1 MKTSKKFRSLFLILG
16 FLSSFFLSSCT
27 SKLNLVEPSSGRA
40 LESYQ
45 AKGKERMVVTP
56 NKEATEIGLSV
67 LEKGGTAVD
76 AAIAVSFALSVL
88 RPQSTG
94 LGGGGFMLYY
104 DKKEKKTT
112 AFNFREFAPLKAKKE
127 MFLRKGIAD
136 PKLSAE
142 GALSIAV
149 PRFIAGLGDIYDKV
163 ASKKIPW
170 PELVQP
176 SIDLAGKGFPV
187 YPNLANA
194 IQEKETLLSHYRPSQ
209 QIFLP
214 NGKLPKEG
222 DVLLQKDL
230 AKTLGVI
237 AEKGWSGF
245 YEGFVSYAIV
255 KTVQRWGGLITVDDL
270 WHVEPIETTP
280 IEGTYRDYKIVS
292 MPPPSSGGVTLLETL
307 NILEQF
313 HFGKQL
319 GGLKPKTVHIITEA
333 LRRSFLDRS
342 RYLGDPNFV
351 KIPVKGLL
359 SKDYAKGLAESIQ
372 ESQATLS
379 STLIPA
385 KTLTGESQSTIHFS
399 IVDREG
405 NAVSSTQTI
414 NSLFGSGMVAEG
426 TGIVLNNEMDDF
438 SESEANTIEPWKK
451 PLSSMA
457 PTFVFNQNGE
467 FSMVLGSVGGPKIIS
482 SVLQT
487 LVNQIDFGVA
497 PLVAVAAKRFHHQ
510 YLPDELQIEEKIFT
524 SYVESQ
530 LKRMGHTIKS
540 FSSHSTT
547 PMGNVG
553 LIKKIKKGWIGVADP
568 RGEGVANGK

>member
-1 MKTSKKFRSLFLILG
+1 
-16 FLSSFFLSSCT
+16 
-27 SKLNLVEPSSGRA
+27 
-40 LESYQ
+40 
-45 AKGKERMVVTP
+45 MVVTP
-56 NKEATEIGLSV
+56 NKEATDIGLSV

-127 MFLRKGIAD
+127 MFLGK
-136 PKLSAE
+136 

-163 ASKKIPW
+163 ASKKVPW
-170 PELVQP
+170 PDLVQP
-176 SIDLAGKGFPV
+176 SIDLALTGFPV
-187 YPNLANA
+187 YPNLAQA
-194 IQEKETLLSHYRPSQ
+194 IREKEALLSNDRPSQ

-222 DVLLQKDL
+222 DIFLQKDL

-255 KTVQRWGGLITVDDL
+255 KTVQRGGGLITVDDL
-270 WHVEPIETTP
+270 WHVESIETTP
-280 IEGTYRDYKIVS
+280 IEGTYRGYKIVS

-319 GGLKPKTVHIITEA
+319 GGLKSRTVHIVTEA
-333 LRRSFLDRS
+333 MRRAFLDRS

-372 ESQATLS
+372 KSHSTPSNTLA
-379 STLIPA
+379 PD
-385 KTLTGESQSTIHFS
+385 KKLTGESQSTVHFS

-405 NAVSSTQTI
+405 NAVASTQTI

-426 TGIVLNNEMDDF
+426 TGVVLNNEMDDF
-438 SESEANTIEPWKK
+438 SGESEANTIEAWKK

-457 PTFVFNQNGE
+457 PTFVFNPKGE
-467 FSMVLGSVGGPKIIS
+467 LSMVLGSVGGPKIIS

-487 LVNQIDFGVA
+487 LVNQIDFGVS
-497 PLVAVAAKRFHHQ
+497 PLTAVAAKRFHHQ
-510 YLPDELQIEEKIFT
+510 YLPDELQIEEEIFT
-524 SYVESQ
+524 PPVANQ
-530 LKRMGHTIKS
+530 LKRMGHTIQS
-540 FSSHSTT
+540 LSSHSTT

-553 LIKKIKKGWIGVADP
+553 LIKKIKKEWIGVADP